1 MTDIS
6 SLLKIASVSAAR
18 ALSYQIIAE
27 QICRANGYRCSI
39 NTFPHMPAGIVVASQ
54 YDIAFWGH
62 HMLHYADQI
71 SFVYMTVEGEFMS
84 EHSWVKVREICN
96 RTRCYVPTRWGR
108 ELVESHGVKVQDV
121 VPHALP
127 EPIPDPPKE
136 RPVSVVYLNAYY
148 AFLCRYLAAVPCVE
162 CERKGWRWW
171 PEVKKKF
178 PDALGFVSGCAE
190 VEGAVG
196 YRNASIEDVYRLLS
210 LGRVYA
216 NLSTHEGF
224 GLNPIMALAM
234 GTAVVAWDIP
244 VFRETIPEAVFV
256 PVNTEQ
262 KCYVDQRYMLEPGY
276 FTFRWGD
283 INQFIEAV
291 KKAVNTAVDYAAVR
305 QRYSPKL
312 YTKFL

>member
-1 MTDIS
+1 MT
-6 SLLKIASVSAAR
+6 LLKVATVSTAR
-18 ALSYQIIAE
+18 ALSYKIIAE

-39 NTFPHMPAGIVVASQ
+39 NTLPHMPVSIIIASQ
-54 YDIAFWGH
+54 YDIAFWAYH
-62 HMLHYADQI
+62 ILHYVDQLQFI
-71 SFVYMTVEGEFMS
+71 YMTVEGEFMS
-84 EHSWVKVREICN
+84 EHSWMKIRAICEK
-96 RTRCYVPTRWGR
+96 TRCYVPTKWGK

-121 VPHALP
+121 IPHALP
-127 EPIPDPPKE
+127 EPIPDPPRE

-148 AFLCRYLAAVPCVE
+148 SFLCRYLAAVPCLE

-171 PEVKKKF
+171 PEIKRAF
-178 PDALGFVSGCAE
+178 PDALGFTSGCAE

-196 YRNASIEDVYRLLS
+196 YRNASIEDVYRI
-210 LGRVYA
+210 LGLGKVYA

-234 GTAVVAWDIP
+234 RTAVVAWDIP

-256 PVNTEQ
+256 PVISEQ
-262 KCYVDQRYMLEPGY
+262 KCYVDQRYMLEPGW
-276 FTFRWGD
+276 FIFRWGD

-291 KKAVNTAVDYAAVR
+291 KKAMNVAVDYASVR
-305 QRYSPKL
+305 QRYSSKL